1 LLLKNYNKCL
11 ALLKDEQQLH
21 SKESIYHEILGDM
34 SIHYPVHRDILANER
49 KLEAANIDATVH
61 KEKLLVFQRKKLFKE
76 QISRKYG

>member
-1 LLLKNYNKCL
+1 
-11 ALLKDEQQLH
+11 
-21 SKESIYHEILGDM
+21 M